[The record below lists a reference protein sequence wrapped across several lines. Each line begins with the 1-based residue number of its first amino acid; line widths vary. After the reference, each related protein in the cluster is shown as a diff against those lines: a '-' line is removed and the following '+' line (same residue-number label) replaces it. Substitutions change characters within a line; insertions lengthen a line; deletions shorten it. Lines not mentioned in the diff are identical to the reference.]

1 MPSAHLPVLLEEVL
15 AALSCQPGKTYLD
28 ATLGAG
34 GHALEILGRTSPDGR
49 LLGADQDPA
58 ALARA
63 RKRLAPCRGRFELLQ
78 TSFRHL
84 PVLLEER
91 GERAFDG
98 ILLDLGLSSDQL
110 ADASRGFSFSRP
122 GPLDMRM
129 DPGASRTARM
139 IVNDF
144 DEDALR
150 SLLREFGEE
159 PHATRIVRAIVQ
171 KRREAPIDTTDQL
184 AAIVEEAVPPSRRGA
199 RTHPA
204 TKTFQALRIAVN
216 DELAALEE
224 MLDGI
229 PDLLV
234 PGGRLAVISFHSLE
248 DRIVKRRFRK
258 WAGQCTCPPKFPVC
272 SCGASACMR
281 MLGKRATKPSAE
293 EVAANPRSRSAR
305 LRAAERLE
313 EAA

>member
-1 MPSAHLPVLLEEVL
+1 MPTAHVPVLLEEVL

-28 ATLGAG
+28 ATVGAG
-34 GHALEILGRTSPDGR
+34 GHALEILHRTSPDGR

-63 RKRLAPCRGRFELLQ
+63 GEGLAPYQGRFELLHV
-78 TSFRHL
+78 SFRTL
-84 PVLLEER
+84 PALLAQR
-91 GERAFDG
+91 GETAFDG
-98 ILLDLGLSSDQL
+98 ILLDLGISSDQL

-129 DPGASRTARM
+129 DPRISRTAAM
-139 IVNDF
+139 IVNNF
-144 DEDALR
+144 DEGALR

-171 KRREAPIDTTDQL
+171 KRAEASIDTTEQL
-184 AAIVEEAVPPSRRGA
+184 AAIVEGAVPPSRRGA

-224 MLDGI
+224 MLDAI
-229 PDLLV
+229 PGLLV

-258 WAGQCTCPPKFPVC
+258 WGGQCTCPPKLPVC

-281 MLGKRATKPSAE
+281 LLGQRATKASAE

>member
-1 MPSAHLPVLLEEVL
+1 MASAHVPVLLEEVL

-28 ATLGAG
+28 ATVGAG
-34 GHALEILGRTSPDGR
+34 GHALEILHRTSPDGR
-49 LLGADQDPA
+49 LLGIDQDPA

-63 RKRLAPCRGRFELLQ
+63 RERLAPYRGRFELLQ
-78 TSFRHL
+78 VSFRRL
-84 PVLLEER
+84 RALLEQR
-91 GERAFDG
+91 GETAFDG

-129 DPGASRTARM
+129 DPRASRTAAM
-139 IVNDF
+139 VVNNF
-144 DEDALR
+144 DEGALR

-171 KRREAPIDTTDQL
+171 KRREACIDTTERL

-224 MLDGI
+224 LLDGI

-234 PGGRLAVISFHSLE
+234 PGGRLVVISFHSLE
-248 DRIVKRRFRK
+248 DRIVKRRFRE
-258 WAGQCTCPPKFPVC
+258 WGGQCTCPPKLPLC
-272 SCGASACMR
+272 SCGARACMR
-281 MLGKRATKPSAE
+281 LLGRRATKPSAE

-305 LRAAERLE
+305 LRAVERLG